1 MQSIK
6 NLISCKKYFSTRIP
20 VLATVSAITSIMTAS
35 PSFAHG
41 YLEGERGDLCRQNI
55 NTNCSNVDPADT
67 EHPGTFPAGGPPD
80 GQIGSAT
87 RPYPQLDEQSANRW
101 YKHGMSSGD
110 NDFHWIIPAQHVSD
124 NYRYYI
130 TKPGW
135 NPNVPLAR
143 SAFDLT
149 PFCEFKDNGRAPG
162 NPTHNCNVPQRSGYH
177 IILAIWQVS
186 YTGAEFYSL
195 LDANFDGGSQPG
207 DSSSSTGSFNSV
219 SSSSSS
225 SPATGAIV
233 NGNFDAGNFSG
244 WNLTGNTAGVD
255 NNDAYSGHKA
265 YFWSSEAYEQRIDQT
280 VSGLPNGVYSV
291 SAQVKQ
297 NSGVPDAS
305 RLELAATDDVQYIDI
320 PHSDNYVEIN
330 GTVTVSN
337 GNINIAFFQQAT
349 GNTNLQIDNV
359 SIALVNPDDTGDST
373 SSSSSSSSS
382 SVNSS
387 NGNAQCNSVTWSAT
401 AIYQYGDTVSHNG
414 HQWAAKWYTQG
425 QEPGT
430 TGEYGVWGNEG
441 SCQ

>member
-1 MQSIK
+1 MKTIK
-6 NLISCKKYFSTRIP
+6 NSISRKKFFSTRLPI
-20 VLATVSAITSIMTAS
+20 LATVSAIASIMIAA
-35 PSFAHG
+35 PSFGHG

-67 EHPGTFPAGGPPD
+67 EHPGTFPVGGPPD

-101 YKHGMSSGD
+101 YKHGMSSGS

-143 SAFDLT
+143 SAFEQT
-149 PFCEFKDNGRAPG
+149 PFCEFEDNGRAPG

-195 LDANFDGGSQPG
+195 LDANFDGSSQPG
-207 DSSSSTGSFNSV
+207 DGSSSSV

-225 SPATGAIV
+225 SSSSSPTTGLVV
-233 NGNFDAGNFSG
+233 NGNFDAGNFNG
-244 WNLTGNTAGVD
+244 WTLTGDNAGVD

-265 YFWSSEAYEQRIDQT
+265 YFWSTDAYEQRIDQT
-280 VSGLPNGVYSV
+280 VSGLTNGVYSV

-297 NSGVPDAS
+297 NTGVPDAS
-305 RLELAATDDVQYIDI
+305 RLELTSAGDVQYIDI
-320 PHSDNYVEIN
+320 PHSDNYTEIN
-330 GTVTVSN
+330 GTITVSN
-337 GNINIAFFQQAT
+337 GSINIAFFQQAA
-349 GNTNLQIDNV
+349 GNTNLQVDNV
-359 SIALVNPDDTGDST
+359 SIVLLDPDNSGSST

-382 SVNSS
+382 SAGSS
-387 NGNAQCNSVTWSAT
+387 SSNAQCNSVAWSASAT
-401 AIYQYGDTVSHNG
+401 YQYGDTVSLHGN
-414 HQWAAKWYTQG
+414 QWSAKWYTQG

-430 TGEYGVWGNEG
+430 TGEYGVWENEG